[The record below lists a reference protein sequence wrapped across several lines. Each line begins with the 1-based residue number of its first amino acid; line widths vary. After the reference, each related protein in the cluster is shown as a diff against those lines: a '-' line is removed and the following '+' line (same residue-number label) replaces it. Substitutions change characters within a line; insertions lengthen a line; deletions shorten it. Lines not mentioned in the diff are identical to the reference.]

1 MEVPAACPTDCWVLP
16 PHSCR
21 TCRQIE
27 QGDQDVAGLQAEAAG
42 VEAARAA
49 LQQEVA
55 DAESEVAALQAE
67 KEIQAGGEV
76 KELQKEVDE
85 LSMK

>member
-1 MEVPAACPTDCWVLP
+1 
-16 PHSCR
+16 
-21 TCRQIE
+21 
-27 QGDQDVAGLQAEAAG
+27 VAGLQAEAAG